1 MEDRSGSARRPL
13 LTAVAAASVLGA
25 LWFVPSAH
33 ASADEDGP
41 PATSARTAPAV
52 PRAAAAGAA
61 GATGPGLA
69 ASGGPDVTPYALGG
83 SVLLALGAGLV
94 AHSVRRSHGEAT

>member
-41 PATSARTAPAV
+41 PATTGVRTAPAV
-52 PRAAAAGAA
+52 PRAAAAGVA
-61 GATGPGLA
+61 GTNGQIGR
-69 ASGGPDVTPYALGG
+69 
-83 SVLLALGAGLV
+83 
-94 AHSVRRSHGEAT
+94 AHV